1 MRQRRYRHRRRQQ
14 LDRSN
19 VSDARFFRIVAGSE
33 RDTQKPFL
41 PAYAENMTLFI
52 GETFDSIRS
61 KRVRNKRRGGTVSC
75 GGTARGLVA
84 HSKNHS
90 RSLPLT
96 FLHFVQ
102 PRGDDV
108 CAHRPRREEYNLD
121 AAARCSRRWHSTDR
135 FCLPTRSF
143 APFAVPRI
151 EGSFFGVTDS
161 RHIRGSRARA
171 PPAEGASRFCTCRD
185 EISARSKVHR
195 WPTLMF
201 SDGILRSSY

>member
-1 MRQRRYRHRRRQQ
+1 M
-14 LDRSN
+14 
-19 VSDARFFRIVAGSE
+19 SDAHFFRIVADSE
-33 RDTQKPFL
+33 RDTENLFL

-61 KRVRNKRRGGTVSC
+61 ERVRNKRRGGAVSC

-96 FLHFVQ
+96 FLHFQ

-108 CAHRPRREEYNLD
+108 CAHRPRREEYSLD
-121 AAARCSRRWHSTDR
+121 ATARCSRRWRSTGR

-143 APFAVPRI
+143 APFAV
-151 EGSFFGVTDS
+151 
-161 RHIRGSRARA
+161 H
-171 PPAEGASRFCTCRD
+171 
-185 EISARSKVHR
+185 
-195 WPTLMF
+195 
-201 SDGILRSSY
+201 